1 MMNKEQLL
9 ELVTTYPEVVPMLKN
24 EYRVELLKEYANS
37 IDRSLMNKTQE
48 AADLYNTAKA
58 FNITQ
63 PLKPMMEILDVKLS
77 TVNRRLHM
85 AREAGLVIK
94 ISGDQKRAS

>member
-48 AADLYNTAKA
+48 AADLYKTAKA

-77 TVNRRLHM
+77 TINRRLHM